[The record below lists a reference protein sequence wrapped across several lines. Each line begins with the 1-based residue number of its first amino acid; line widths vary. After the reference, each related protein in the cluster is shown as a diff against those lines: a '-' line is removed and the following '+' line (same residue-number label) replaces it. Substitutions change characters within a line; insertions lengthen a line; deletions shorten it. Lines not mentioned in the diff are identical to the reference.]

1 MRRAHLFLAVAIAA
15 TPSFARPV
23 AVPKP
28 IPPNHVLLQ
37 PNHVLLN
44 LNGMHLFRQ
53 PAEPSTGFT
62 AWSTHVAES
71 RTPSLSRLGAGALH
85 AEFGLDDNPRAN
97 ISGYQLQGV
106 DQLGSSM
113 WQAERGKS
121 AKLMFTWPT
130 DK

>member
-1 MRRAHLFLAVAIAA
+1 MRRAHLILTAVAIAA
-15 TPSFARPV
+15 TPAFARRV

-28 IPPNHVLLQ
+28 IPPNHVLL
-37 PNHVLLN
+37 N
-44 LNGMHLFRQ
+44 LNGMHLFHQ

-62 AWSTHVAES
+62 PWNTHLGES
-71 RTPSLSRLGAGALH
+71 RTLSLSKLGAGPLH